1 MVARILSQDDVMEKF
16 MPFTSLDLKNRHRVW
31 RLCMEMEIGESAKST
46 EHDEAMERYKNRGG
60 RFLPPL
66 PPVSEEEEEELVE
79 A

>member
-1 MVARILSQDDVMEKF
+1 
-16 MPFTSLDLKNRHRVW
+16 
-31 RLCMEMEIGESAKST
+31 MEMEIGESAKST